1 MSKRNDTLMEIITVR
16 LNSSRDAQA
25 FQEILRELAKASED
39 ESQAEAIKLYRSE
52 QVESDWAIHLSY
64 PIARKKTGKSSLAA
78 HLAEVLHL
86 AGLVQ
91 HRRWRSCALTDSN
104 RFFNQ

>member
-1 MSKRNDTLMEIITVR
+1 MEIITIR
-16 LNSSRDAQA
+16 LNSSKDAQT

-39 ESQAEAIKLYRSE
+39 ETQFEAVRLYRSE

-64 PIARKKTGKSSLAA
+64 PITKKNSGKSTLAT
-78 HLAEVLHL
+78 HLAEALHS

-91 HRRWRSCALTDSN
+91 HRRWRSWAITDSN
-104 RFFNQ
+104 RLFDQ

>member
-16 LNSSRDAQA
+16 LNTSRDAQT

-39 ESQAEAIKLYRSE
+39 ESQAEAIRLYKSE
-52 QVESDWAIHLSY
+52 QVESDWASHLSY
-64 PIARKKTGKSSLAA
+64 PIVEKSRRSSFAA
-78 HLAEVLHL
+78 HLAEALHS

-91 HRRWRSCALTDSN
+91 HRRWRSCDITDSN
-104 RFFNQ
+104 RFLEQ